1 VSALDSLIRINRWKI
16 DEQRRQLGEL
26 ERLAERLRGESMRL
40 EQELT
45 SEQQVA
51 AASLEAGYSY
61 PGYARELIERRR
73 KLADSLA
80 EVEGQMTAAR
90 EALAGAFREMKR
102 YEITAANRSKR
113 ERLAVDRR
121 QRIVQDEVAMQI
133 FRRRETANGD

>member
-1 VSALDSLIRINRWKI
+1 MSALDSLIRINRWKI

>member
-1 VSALDSLIRINRWKI
+1 VSALDSLIRVNRWKI

-90 EALAGAFREMKR
+90 EALADAFREMKR

-133 FRRRETANGD
+133 FRRREAANGD

>member
-90 EALAGAFREMKR
+90 EALADAFREMKR

>member
-1 VSALDSLIRINRWKI
+1 VSALDSLIRVNRWKI

-73 KLADSLA
+73 KLADSVA

-90 EALAGAFREMKR
+90 EVLADAFREMKR

-113 ERLAVDRR
+113 ERLVADRR

-133 FRRRETANGD
+133 FRRRAAASGD

>member
-1 VSALDSLIRINRWKI
+1 VSALSTLIRANRWKI

-26 ERLAERLRGESMRL
+26 ERLAERLREESVRL

-73 KLADSLA
+73 KLANSLA
-80 EVEGQMTAAR
+80 EVEGQMTTAR
-90 EALAGAFREMKR
+90 EALAEAFREMKR
-102 YEITAANRSKR
+102 YEITAANRMKR
-113 ERLAVDRR
+113 ERIAAERR
-121 QRIVQDEVAMQI
+121 QRIAQDEVAMQT
-133 FRRRETANGD
+133 FRRRAASSD

>member
-1 VSALDSLIRINRWKI
+1 MSALDSLIRVNRWKI

>member
-1 VSALDSLIRINRWKI
+1 MSALSTLIRANRWKI

-26 ERLAERLRGESMRL
+26 ERLAERLREESVRL

-73 KLADSLA
+73 KLANSLA
-80 EVEGQMTAAR
+80 EVEGQMTTAR
-90 EALAGAFREMKR
+90 EALAEAFREMKR
-102 YEITAANRSKR
+102 YEITAANRMKR
-113 ERLAVDRR
+113 ERIAAERR
-121 QRIVQDEVAMQI
+121 QRIAQDEVAMQT
-133 FRRRETANGD
+133 FRRRAASSD